1 MSACVKTGIPSK
13 MVHKRVGPLGQAFL
27 STCPYPPLLPHLPLG
42 SEPRIIPGEGQYK
55 GTFHLSELTGQTI
68 PVEMRI
74 SLLIKTIQPDQPN
87 PTVKIVCTKKMVF
100 SCGFS
105 ANTLW
110 KKPISFANWLVQQWS
125 SRPFLTNGKRPQCQ
139 NGPQLQNFFRKTAL
153 DTGYSVLEWTREKF
167 ITAGGALTFG
177 VRCERVWSR
186 KKSVLLRQQFFTK
199 LER

>member
-1 MSACVKTGIPSK
+1 MAVSFWLWCLPVSKWVFRQKRYMKGLDLWAGLPKYMSLSPTTPAPTPGIRAQDHSRGGPIQGHFLFVRTDRP
-13 MVHKRVGPLGQAFL
+13 VHSHRNENF
-27 STCPYPPLLPHLPLG
+27 
-42 SEPRIIPGEGQYK
+42 I
-55 GTFHLSELTGQTI
+55 
-68 PVEMRI
+68 
-74 SLLIKTIQPDQPN
+74 LIKTIQPDQPN

-139 NGPQLQNFFRKTAL
+139 NSPQLQNFFRKTAL

-167 ITAGGALTFG
+167 ITAGWGLTFG
-177 VRCERVWSR
+177 ARCERVWSR
-186 KKSVLLRQQFFTK
+186 KKSGLLRQ
-199 LER
+199 